1 MPQEITKHTTVLEA
15 LKSIESIAD
24 LAATTG
30 GQYDYEVDLEVI
42 VYGRNYNGKKVGP
55 YARLLN
61 YNPGEVIL
69 REGAWGGNAFYFVV
83 EGQAEVYIESA
94 EGETKVAYLPAGAQF
109 GEMSMLA
116 GGVHSATVRAPQ
128 DAALQVIEIRRP
140 ALRLL
145 RKLPKFGERLDITY
159 RRYARAVTLQD
170 LGAAAQLSRDTVRQ
184 LETVAKFR
192 VYSKRHILFRAGEPI
207 ERVYVIR
214 SGWVRLS
221 QQGTQLLDVSD
232 EDSRDWDKTASEA
245 YLGPAH
251 CFGLEAIT
259 RDSVWTQTGVLLG
272 RTEVLE
278 ISLARLREEPE
289 LREPLLAAL
298 APLAVTPD
306 EAAQRLPLP
315 IATAQKQ
322 LIDTGLVDGANL
334 LLMDM
339 DMCVRCGN
347 CSMACHQV
355 HGQSRLL
362 RRGIH
367 ITRPVSLEKKAG
379 GKKTGKPAA
388 AFQSLLHPSV
398 CMHCK
403 DPECLTGCPT
413 GAIGRFAGGQIDI
426 NPQTCI
432 GCSDCA
438 TQCPYNAISMTARE
452 PQQTE
457 IIGTR
462 ERLRNLFRLA
472 PEPLPAPVTAPVGT
486 GVELLAVKCN
496 LCAGTGL
503 NPPDAKIPAYSC
515 EENCPTGALL
525 RVNPH
530 TYFTEIKQL
539 EGVVFQ
545 DATHA
550 IARHVSHQDRGKRL
564 MHAIGLVAVAMLT
577 LLTLFGLR
585 RYSHDLPLLGGWFN
599 MRWLT
604 GLMGFVGLLGVM
616 TYPLRRRI
624 YRRRAGPLRYWMLA
638 HTYLGVSA
646 GIALL
651 LHGGARSGGVLTTAL
666 MVAFDLVL
674 LTGVFGILCYFLAP
688 RLLTKIE
695 SQPLLLDDLIARRAE
710 LADGLR
716 AARVAASDQARALL
730 EGQVF
735 PRLLSFGYL
744 LRQYFARESLEALTA
759 NAQSAFESAT
769 DELPPS
775 EQDEFRQTVELAALS
790 RRVDALIYLHQMLK
804 LWVAPHVLAT
814 SLMLALMLV
823 HIIQVI
829 YFAVR

>member
-1 MPQEITKHTTVLEA
+1 MPQEITKHTAVLEA
-15 LKSIESIAD
+15 IKSIEAIAD
-24 LAATTG
+24 LLAAPG
-30 GQYDYEVDLEVI
+30 GPYEYEVDLEVI

-55 YARLLN
+55 YARLLT
-61 YNPGEVIL
+61 YDAGEEIL

-83 EGQAEVYIESA
+83 QGEADVFVAGPG
-94 EGETKVAYLPAGAQF
+94 GETKVAYLPVGAQF
-109 GEMSMLA
+109 GEMSVLA
-116 GGVHSATVRAPQ
+116 GGIHAATVRASEEAPM
-128 DAALQVIEIRRP
+128 QVLEIRRP

-159 RRYARAVTLQD
+159 RRYARSVTLQD
-170 LGAAAQLSRDTVRQ
+170 LGATAGVSLAVIKR
-184 LETVAKFR
+184 LEAVAKFR
-192 VYSKRHILFRAGEPI
+192 VYSKRHVLFRAGEPI
-207 ERVYVIR
+207 ELVYVLR

-221 QQGTQLLDVSD
+221 KQGTQLLNVSD
-232 EDSRDWDKTASEA
+232 EDSRDWNQTASET
-245 YLGPAH
+245 YLGPSH
-251 CFGLEAIT
+251 CFGLEAVT
-259 RDSVWTQTGVLLG
+259 RESAWTQTGVLLG

-278 ISLARLREEPE
+278 ISLAKLREQPE
-289 LREPLLAAL
+289 LREPLLTAL
-298 APLAVTPD
+298 NALAVTLE
-306 EAAQRLPLP
+306 EAEQRLPLP
-315 IATAQKQ
+315 IAAAQKQ
-322 LIDTGLVDGANL
+322 LIDTGLVDGSNL
-334 LLMDM
+334 LVMDM
-339 DMCVRCGN
+339 DLCVRCGN

-379 GKKTGKPAA
+379 KPAT

-413 GAIGRFAGGQIDI
+413 GAISRFAGGQIDI

-438 TQCPYNAISMTARE
+438 TQCPYNAISMIQRE
-452 PQQTE
+452 PEQAAVIGAQQ
-457 IIGTR
+457 R
-462 ERLRNLFRLA
+462 VLNLLRLA
-472 PEPLPAPVTAPVGT
+472 PEPLPAPVTAPTGT

-503 NPPDAKIPAYSC
+503 NPPEAKTPAYSC

-530 TYFTEIKQL
+530 TYFAEIKQI

-550 IARHVSHQDRGKRL
+550 IARHVSHQDRGKQF
-564 MHAIGLVAVAMLT
+564 MHALGATAVALLT
-577 LLTLFGLR
+577 LLTLLGLK
-585 RYSHDLPLLGGWFN
+585 RYTHDLPLLSGWLN

-604 GLMGFVGLLGVM
+604 GLTGFVALAGVM
-616 TYPLRRRI
+616 AYPVRRRI
-624 YRRRAGPLRYWMLA
+624 YRKCAGPLRYWMLA
-638 HTYLGVSA
+638 HSYLGAVA
-646 GIALL
+646 GIVLL
-651 LHGGARSGGVLTTAL
+651 LHGGARSGGALTTAL
-666 MVAFDLVL
+666 MISFDLAI
-674 LTGVFGILCYFLAP
+674 LTGLFGIVCYFCVP

-695 SQPLLLDDLIARRAE
+695 AQPLLLEDLVARRDE
-710 LADGLR
+710 LAEELR
-716 AARVAASDQARALL
+716 AALAAASDQARALL
-730 EGQVF
+730 AGQVF
-735 PRLLSFGYL
+735 PHFLSLGFL
-744 LRQYFARESLEALTA
+744 MRQYFHRENLETMTA
-759 NAQSAFESAT
+759 SAQLEFKQAA
-769 DELPPS
+769 DELPPW
-775 EQDEFRQTVELAALS
+775 EHDNFRQAVELAALS
-790 RRVDALIYLHQMLK
+790 RRVDALIYLHQTLK

>member
-1 MPQEITKHTTVLEA
+1 MPQEITKHTAVLEA
-15 LKSIESIAD
+15 LKSIEAIAD
-24 LAATTG
+24 LAAAPG

-55 YARLLN
+55 YARLLD
-61 YNPGEVIL
+61 YSPGEEVL
-69 REGAWGGNAFYFVV
+69 REGAWGGNVFYFVV
-83 EGQAEVYIESA
+83 QGQAEVYVQGA
-94 EGETKVAYLPAGAQF
+94 DGETKMAYLPVGAQF
-109 GEMSMLA
+109 GEMSVLA
-116 GGVHSATVRAPQ
+116 GGIHSATVRAPQ
-128 DAALQVIEIRRP
+128 SEPLQVLEIQRP

-170 LGAAAQLSRDTVRQ
+170 LGAAAQLSRAVVKQ
-184 LETVAKFR
+184 LEAVAKFR
-192 VYSKRHILFRAGEPI
+192 VYSKRHILFRAGQPI
-207 ERVYVIR
+207 EHVYVLR

-221 QQGTQLLDVSD
+221 QQGTQLLNVSD
-232 EDSRDWDKTASEA
+232 EDNRDWDKTASEA
-245 YLGPAH
+245 YLGTAH

-259 RDSVWTQTGVLLG
+259 RDSAWTQTGVLLG

-278 ISLARLREEPE
+278 ISLAKLREEPE

-339 DMCVRCGN
+339 DLCVRCGN

-367 ITRPVSLEKKAG
+367 ITRPVSLEKKAD
-379 GKKTGKPAA
+379 KPAP

-438 TQCPYNAISMTARE
+438 TQCPYNAISMVSRQ
-452 PQQTE
+452 PQQAE
-457 IIGTR
+457 PSGTR

-472 PEPLPAPVTAPVGT
+472 PEPLPAPVTAPTGT

-503 NPPDAKIPAYSC
+503 NPPNAKTAAYSC

-530 TYFTEIKQL
+530 TYFTEIKQI

-564 MHAIGLVAVAMLT
+564 MHAIGLAAVAALT
-577 LLTLFGLR
+577 LLTVLGLR
-585 RYSHDLPLLGGWFN
+585 RYTHDLPLLNGWLGGWLT

-604 GLMGFVGLLGVM
+604 GLTGLVGLIGVM
-616 TYPLRRRI
+616 AYPLRRRI

-638 HTYLGVSA
+638 HTYLGVLA
-646 GIALL
+646 GIVLL

-674 LTGVFGILCYFLAP
+674 LTGVFGIVCYFFAP

-695 SQPLLLDDLIARRAE
+695 SQPLLLDDLLARREE
-710 LADGLR
+710 LAEALR
-716 AARVAASDQARALL
+716 AARAAASDEARALL

-735 PRLLSFGYL
+735 PRFLSFGYL
-744 LRQYFARESLEALTA
+744 LRQYFQRESVEALTA
-759 NAQSAFESAT
+759 KARLAFQQEADALPAQQ
-769 DELPPS
+769 
-775 EQDEFRQTVELAALS
+775 QDGFRQAVELAALS

-804 LWVAPHVLAT
+804 LWVASHVLAT

-823 HIIQVI
+823 HIVQVI
-829 YFAVR
+829 YFEVR

>member
-1 MPQEITKHTTVLEA
+1 MPQETTKHTAVLEA
-15 LKSIESIAD
+15 IKSIEAIAD
-24 LAATTG
+24 LVAAPG

-55 YARLLN
+55 YARLLT
-61 YNPGEVIL
+61 YDAGEEIL
-69 REGAWGGNAFYFVV
+69 REGAWGGNVFYFVV
-83 EGQAEVYIESA
+83 QGEADVFVAGPG
-94 EGETKVAYLPAGAQF
+94 GETKVAYLPVGAQF
-109 GEMSMLA
+109 GEMSVLA
-116 GGVHSATVRAPQ
+116 GGIHSATVRAPQ
-128 DAALQVIEIRRP
+128 DESVQVLEIKRP

-145 RKLPKFGERLDITY
+145 RKLPKFGERFDITY

-170 LGAAAQLSRDTVRQ
+170 LGAAARLSLEAVKQ
-184 LETVAKFR
+184 LEVVAKFR
-192 VYSKRHILFRAGEPI
+192 VYSKRHVLFRAGEPI
-207 ERVYVIR
+207 ESVYVLR
-214 SGWVRLS
+214 SGWLRLS
-221 QQGTQLLDVSD
+221 KQGTQLLNVSD
-232 EDSRDWDKTASEA
+232 EESRDWNITASES
-245 YLGPAH
+245 YLGPSH
-251 CFGLEAIT
+251 CFGLEAVT

-278 ISLARLREEPE
+278 ISLAKLREEPE
-289 LREPLLAAL
+289 LREPLLTAL

-306 EAAQRLPLP
+306 EAAQRQPLP

-339 DMCVRCGN
+339 DLCVRCGN

-379 GKKTGKPAA
+379 KPTTT
-388 AFQSLLHPSV
+388 FQSLLHPSV

-413 GAIGRFAGGQIDI
+413 GAISRFAGGQIDI

-438 TQCPYNAISMTARE
+438 TQCPYNAISMTTRQPEQAAVIGA
-452 PQQTE
+452 QQ
-457 IIGTR
+457 R
-462 ERLRNLFRLA
+462 VLNLLRLA
-472 PEPLPAPVTAPVGT
+472 PEPLPAPVTAPTGT

-503 NPPDAKIPAYSC
+503 NPPDAKTPAYSC

-530 TYFTEIKQL
+530 TYFAEIKQI

-550 IARHVSHQDRGKRL
+550 IARHVSHQDRGKQL
-564 MHAIGLVAVAMLT
+564 MHAIGATAVALLT
-577 LLTLFGLR
+577 LLTLMGLR
-585 RYSHDLPLLGGWFN
+585 RYTHDLPLLNGWLT

-604 GLMGFVGLLGVM
+604 GLTGLVGLAGVM
-616 TYPLRRRI
+616 AYPIRRRI
-624 YRRRAGPLRYWMLA
+624 YRQRAGPLRYWMLA
-638 HTYLGVSA
+638 HSYLGALA
-646 GIALL
+646 GIVLL
-651 LHGGARSGGVLTTAL
+651 LHGGARSGGALTTAL
-666 MVAFDLVL
+666 MISFDLAI
-674 LTGVFGILCYFLAP
+674 LTGVFGIVCYFCVP

-695 SQPLLLDDLIARRAE
+695 AQPLLLEDLVARREE
-710 LADGLR
+710 LAEELR
-716 AARVAASDQARALL
+716 AALAAGSDEARTLL
-730 EGQVF
+730 ERQAL
-735 PRLLSFGYL
+735 PQLLSLGFL
-744 LRQYFARESLEALTA
+744 LRQYFKRESLEVLTA
-759 NAQSAFESAT
+759 SAQLAFESAA
-769 DELPPS
+769 DALPAR
-775 EQDEFRQTVELAALS
+775 ERDGFRQAVELAALS
-790 RRVDALIYLHQMLK
+790 RRVDALIYLHQTLK

-823 HIIQVI
+823 HIIQVV

>member
-1 MPQEITKHTTVLEA
+1 MPHEITKHTAVLEA
-15 LKSIESIAD
+15 LKSIEAIAD

-55 YARLLN
+55 YARLLD
-61 YNPGEVIL
+61 YSPGETIL
-69 REGAWGGNAFYFVV
+69 QEGAWGGNAFYFVV
-83 EGQAEVYIESA
+83 QGQAEVYVADA
-94 EGETKVAYLPAGAQF
+94 EGDAKVAYLPAGAQF
-109 GEMSMLA
+109 GEMSVLT
-116 GGVHSATVRAPQ
+116 GGIHSATVRAPQ
-128 DAALQVIEIRRP
+128 HESVQVLEIRRP

-159 RRYARAVTLQD
+159 RRYARSVTLQD
-170 LGAAAQLSRDTVRQ
+170 LTAAAQLSREVVKQ
-184 LETVAKFR
+184 LEAVAKFR

-214 SGWVRLS
+214 TGWLRLS

-232 EDSRDWDKTASEA
+232 EDTRDWDKTASEA
-245 YLGPAH
+245 YLGTSH

-278 ISLARLREEPE
+278 ISLARLRDQPE

-298 APLAVTPD
+298 SPLAVTPD
-306 EAAQRLPLP
+306 AAAQRLPLP

-379 GKKTGKPAA
+379 KPAP

-413 GAIGRFAGGQIDI
+413 GAISRFAGGQIDI
-426 NPQTCI
+426 HPQTCI

-452 PQQTE
+452 PQPAAPVSP
-457 IIGTR
+457 R

-472 PEPLPAPVTAPVGT
+472 PEPLPAPTTAPTGT

-503 NPPDAKIPAYSC
+503 NPPDAKTPAYSC

-530 TYFTEIKQL
+530 TYFAEIKQI
-539 EGVVFQ
+539 EGTVFQ
-545 DATHA
+545 NATHA
-550 IARHVSHQDRGKRL
+550 IARHVSHQDRGKQL
-564 MHAIGLVAVAMLT
+564 MHAIGLVTVAALT
-577 LLTLFGLR
+577 LLIVLGLR
-585 RYSHDLPLLGGWFN
+585 CYSHDLPLIAGWLGKWFN

-604 GLMGFVGLLGVM
+604 GLTGLVGLFGVM
-616 TYPLRRRI
+616 AYPLRRRI

-638 HTYLGVSA
+638 HTYLGALA
-646 GIALL
+646 GIVLL
-651 LHGGARSGGVLTTAL
+651 LHGGARSGGLLTTAL
-666 MVAFDLVL
+666 MVSFDLVL
-674 LTGVFGILCYFLAP
+674 LTGVFGILCYFCAP

-695 SQPLLLDDLIARRAE
+695 SQPLLLDDLIARSAE
-710 LADGLR
+710 LADELR
-716 AARVAASDQARALL
+716 AARVAASDQARGLL

-735 PRLLSFGYL
+735 PHFLSIGYL
-744 LRQYFARESLEALTA
+744 LRQYRQRESLEAMTA
-759 NAQSAFESAT
+759 SAQSAFESAT
-769 DELPPS
+769 DELPPW
-775 EQDEFRQTVELAALS
+775 EHEKFRQAIELAALS
-790 RRVDALIYLHQMLK
+790 RRVDALIYLHQTLK